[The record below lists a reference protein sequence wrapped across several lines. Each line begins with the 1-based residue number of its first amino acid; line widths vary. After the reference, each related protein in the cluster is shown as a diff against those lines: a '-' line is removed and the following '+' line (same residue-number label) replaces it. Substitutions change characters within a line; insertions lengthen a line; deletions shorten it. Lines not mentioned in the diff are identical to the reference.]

1 MSKKGA
7 KKFEFPPYY
16 NLPPFFTFVHLP
28 HFLFKEPFFF
38 CHFFCLVESH
48 TQHRVQPVLD
58 TRQKQS
64 QLWGDLILKYCQ
76 FHKIYELNIQDAL
89 NTPLFYNEAINRRL
103 TAAGATQFID
113 DLAKN
118 GNAEWMTREKQACT
132 IFFKNVDH
140 WATSILK
147 WVEDCGKTDTV
158 LTLWEIQNG
167 EDSEDQEFY
176 GVDQRII
183 MKALQLLERKGRA
196 EIINSDSGV
205 GVKFFTST

>member
-1 MSKKGA
+1 M
-7 KKFEFPPYY
+7 
-16 NLPPFFTFVHLP
+16 
-28 HFLFKEPFFF
+28 
-38 CHFFCLVESH
+38 
-48 TQHRVQPVLD
+48 QPVLE

-76 FHKIYELNIQDAL
+76 FHNIYELNVQDAL

-103 TAAGATQFID
+103 SAAGATQFID
-113 DLAKN
+113 DLAKR
-118 GNAEWMTREKQACT
+118 GNAEWATREKEACT

-158 LTLWEIQNG
+158 LTVWEIREG
-167 EDSEDQEFY
+167 EDSEGQEFH
-176 GVDQRII
+176 GIDERVI
-183 MKALQLLERKGRA
+183 MKALHLLERKGRA
-196 EIINSDSGV
+196 EIINSGAAA

>member
-1 MSKKGA
+1 M
-7 KKFEFPPYY
+7 F
-16 NLPPFFTFVHLP
+16 LLLFFTPLASSSY
-28 HFLFKEPFFF
+28 L
-38 CHFFCLVESH
+38 C
-48 TQHRVQPVLD
+48 HRVQPVLD

-167 EDSEDQEFY
+167 EDAEGQEFY

-196 EIINSDSGV
+196 EIINSDAGV